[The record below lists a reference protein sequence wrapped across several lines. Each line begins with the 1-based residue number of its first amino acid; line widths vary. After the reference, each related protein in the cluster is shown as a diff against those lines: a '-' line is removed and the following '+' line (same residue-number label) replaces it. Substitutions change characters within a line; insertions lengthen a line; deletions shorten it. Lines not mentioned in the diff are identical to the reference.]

1 MYLQNISKSWQLHLQ
16 KEFKK
21 PYFLELNNFL
31 ESEKSTYTI
40 FPKEQDVFKAFELTP
55 FDAVKVVILGQDP
68 YHGLNQAH
76 GLSFSVNKGVKV
88 PPSLQNI
95 FKELQTDN
103 NSSIPTHGN
112 LTHWAQQGVLLLN
125 ATLTVREGLPGSHQK
140 KGWETFTDAVIKCI
154 SDEKE
159 QIVFLL
165 WGNYAKTKAPLIDAN
180 KHLILDA
187 AHPSPLARG
196 AFFGSKHFS
205 KTNAYLISNQIKP
218 IDWNLQEDDLF
229 SV

>member
-1 MYLQNISKSWQLHLQ
+1 MYLQNFNKSWKSHLQ

-21 PYFLELNNFL
+21 LYFMALTDFL
-31 ESEKSTYTI
+31 ESEKLTYTI

-55 FDAVKVVILGQDP
+55 FDAVKVVIIGQDP

-95 FKELQTDN
+95 FKELQSDI
-103 NSSIPTHGN
+103 SDPIPAHGN
-112 LTHWAQQGVLLLN
+112 LIKWAKQGVLLLN

-140 KGWETFTDAVIKCI
+140 KGWETFTDAVIKLI
-154 SDEKE
+154 SDEKKHV
-159 QIVFLL
+159 VFLL
-165 WGNYAKTKAPLIDAN
+165 WGNYAKSKATLIDSS
-180 KHLILDA
+180 KHLILEA

-205 KTNAYLISNQIKP
+205 KTNTYLLLNHINP
-218 IDWNLQEDDLF
+218 IDWNLNEDDLF

>member
-1 MYLQNISKSWQLHLQ
+1 MYLQNIHKSWQCHLQ

-21 PYFLELNNFL
+21 AYFKALATFL
-31 ESEKSTYTI
+31 DAEKLTHTV
-40 FPKEQDVFKAFELTP
+40 FPKEQDVMKAFELTP
-55 FDAVKVVILGQDP
+55 FDAVKVVIIGQDP

-76 GLSFSVNKGVKV
+76 GLSFSVNKGVKI

-95 FKELQTDN
+95 YKELQADI
-103 NSSIPTHGN
+103 NSPMPTHGN
-112 LTHWAQQGVLLLN
+112 LTSWAQQGVLLLN
-125 ATLTVREGLPGSHQK
+125 ATLTVRAGLPGSHQK
-140 KGWETFTDAVIKCI
+140 KGWETFTDAVIKLI

-159 QIVFLL
+159 HVVFLL
-165 WGNYAKTKAPLIDAN
+165 WGNYAKTKATLIDAN
-180 KHLILDA
+180 KHLILEA

-205 KTNAYLISNQIKP
+205 KTNAYLLSNRIKP
-218 IDWNLQEDDLF
+218 INWNLNEDDLF